1 MKLFA
6 VLFRTSI
13 IAALMGLMF
22 GAVAADECPLCKAAN
37 DGNLAE
43 VKRLIAAGAD
53 LNALNSYGSTALHR
67 AAFKNRPKIA
77 KMLLTAGAD
86 VDVNSSR
93 GHTALHWATQS
104 GNAEVVKVLLDAG
117 ANPDRL
123 NGVNKTAWELIRG
136 RKRLE
141 YVFEKAI
148 EEWYEEWSEN
158 QP

>member
-1 MKLFA
+1 MFA

-22 GAVAADECPLCKAAN
+22 GAVAAECPLCKAASK
-37 DGNLAE
+37 GNLAE
-43 VKRLIAAGAD
+43 VKRLITAGAD
-53 LNALNSYGSTALHR
+53 LNALDSYGATALHR
-67 AAFKNRPKIA
+67 AAIKNRPKIA
-77 KMLLTAGAD
+77 KMLLAAGAD

-123 NGVNKTAWELIRG
+123 NGVDKTAWELIG
-136 RKRLE
+136 GQKRLE
-141 YVFEKAI
+141 YVFQKAI